1 MDRAAAEPEEP
12 TAPDVAKASSLIQPS
27 NLEVCTWL
35 ETATTAERMELQGI
49 MRPACRAWWLPGV
62 QWKVIQH
69 PSGRKTLAVEL
80 PTAAVISAVAVF
92 VGWAWL
98 RLR

>member
-1 MDRAAAEPEEP
+1 MDHTAAEPEP
-12 TAPDVAKASSLIQPS
+12 TAPDVAKASPLIQPS

-35 ETATTAERMELQGI
+35 ETATKAERMELQGI
-49 MRPACRAWWLPGV
+49 MRPASRVWWLPGV
-62 QWKVIQH
+62 QWKVIQA
-69 PSGRKTLAVEL
+69 PSGRKTVAVEL
-80 PTAAVISAVAVF
+80 PTAVVISAVAVF